1 VNLTKGDVTRAAI
14 LRAALETFGRDGF
27 KATTTRDIAERA
39 GVSLPALK
47 YYFGSKEGLYLA
59 GATEIV
65 ERFESQFAVLEES
78 LRAELKV
85 GMTPV
90 RARARLKLTMSGLVD
105 FLLASDESDVWR
117 LFVLHEMS
125 DPGPAFEVLYKSIWS
140 RGIDLCSALIGCVVQ
155 KSARSAAVRIEAL
168 LMISNVTA
176 FERGREVVLRT
187 LGWDDLGGRRLA
199 TLKEV
204 IESHIDRL
212 E

>member
-1 VNLTKGDVTRAAI
+1 MSLTKADVARTAI

-27 KATTTRDIAERA
+27 KATTTRHIAERA

-47 YYFGSKEGLYLA
+47 YYFGNKEGLYLA

-65 ERFESQFAVLEES
+65 ERFESEFGHLEEP
-78 LRAELKV
+78 LRAELKA
-85 GMTPV
+85 GMTPAQ
-90 RARARLKLTMSGLVD
+90 ARARLKLTMSGLVD
-105 FLLASDESDVWR
+105 FLLGSEESEVWR

-125 DPGPAFEVLYKSIWS
+125 EPGPAFEVLYKNIWG
-140 RGIDLCSALIGCVVQ
+140 RGIDLCSALVGAIVQ
-155 KSARSAAVRIEAL
+155 KSARAVSVRIEAL

-176 FERGREVVLRT
+176 FERGRVVALRT
-187 LGWDDLGGRRLA
+187 LGWDDLGGRHLA
-199 TLKEV
+199 AIKGA